1 MKTLFKLHGV
11 IVPVC
16 IYFGGYNVTRVFT
29 DMVIIKLPYYVAGQ
43 AGLKLCR
50 AWNRP
55 GLKICESKRARW
67 PGRVKL
73 ATDRAGP

>member
-50 AWNRP
+50 A
-55 GLKICESKRARW
+55 
-67 PGRVKL
+67 
-73 ATDRAGP
+73 